1 MNVPGGGAL
10 GGAFLPAALPTP
22 WAGAGAAAAAAL
34 LSFVGVLARAFPGLA
49 AAGEP
54 AALAG
59 LASRDDEPFLAGV
72 PTAAFVATALILNE
86 AKPKT
91 PQDALDGEGEQFS
104 VGKMHIYAD
113 IKPSYSHEVAGG
125 PAVRD
130 FDFLKWKEDAVCEVH

>member
-1 MNVPGGGAL
+1 L
-10 GGAFLPAALPTP
+10 
-22 WAGAGAAAAAAL
+22 AGAAAAAAAAL

-91 PQDALDGEGEQFS
+91 PRTRRVEGEGEQFS
-104 VGKMHIYAD
+104 VGKMSRGRH
-113 IKPSYSHEVAGG
+113 
-125 PAVRD
+125 
-130 FDFLKWKEDAVCEVH
+130 FLPK